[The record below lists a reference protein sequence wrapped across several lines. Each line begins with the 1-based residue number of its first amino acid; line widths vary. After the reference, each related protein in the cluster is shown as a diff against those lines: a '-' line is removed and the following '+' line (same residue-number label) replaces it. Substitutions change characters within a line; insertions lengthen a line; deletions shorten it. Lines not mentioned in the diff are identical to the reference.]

1 MRVAL
6 FAAGGEIATH
16 ALRTLVR
23 DHEVVAVIRSAPPTG
38 LTSLARAFARR
49 LLRGPRPPDEVTL
62 LATEL
67 GIEEWQLPTRED
79 AALAARL
86 AAAVDVAVIAT
97 YPHVL
102 PPPIIG
108 APRLGT
114 VNLHPSRLPRH
125 RGPNPWFWIYHA
137 DDRQAGVTAHVCE
150 PRVDR
155 GAILA
160 QAAWPLTRGLPVETL
175 HRVVAERG
183 AALLPDVLAGLDR
196 GEARPVP
203 QDEALATKAPRVSP
217 GARMLDHGWPAER
230 CWHFL
235 AGLVSQ
241 YREPLNCGGRPVTY
255 RRVPAFETGLSLG
268 APGTVAADPG
278 PGRWRLWCV
287 DGFVRLEGDA

>member
-16 ALRTLVR
+16 ALRTLIR
-23 DHEVVAVIRSAPPTG
+23 DHEVVAVVRPAPPTG

-49 LLRGPRPPDEVTL
+49 LLRGPRPPDQVTR

-67 GIEEWQLPTRED
+67 GIAEWRLPTGEG

-86 AAAVDVAVIAT
+86 AATADVAVIAT
-97 YPHVL
+97 YPRVL
-102 PPPIIG
+102 PATIIG

-114 VNLHPSRLPRH
+114 VNLHASLLPRH

-137 DDRQAGVTAHVCE
+137 DDREAGVTAHVCE

-160 QAAWPLTRGLPVETL
+160 QAAWPLARGLPIETL
-175 HRVVAERG
+175 HRDVAERG
-183 AALLPDVLAGLDR
+183 AALLPALLSALER
-196 GEARPVP
+196 GNATPVP
-203 QDEALATKAPRVSP
+203 QDETFATRAPRLSP
-217 GARMLDHGWPAER
+217 GSPMLDHTWPAER
-230 CWHFL
+230 VWHFL

-241 YREPLNCGGRPVTY
+241 YREPVQCGGRPVIY
-255 RRVPAFETGLSLG
+255 RCVPAFETGPTLG
-268 APGTVAADPG
+268 APGTVDADAGAAG
-278 PGRWRLWCV
+278 WRLWCV

>member
-16 ALRTLVR
+16 ALRALVR
-23 DHEVVAVIRSAPPTG
+23 DHEVVAVIRPAPPTG
-38 LTSLARAFARR
+38 PIALARAFARR
-49 LLRGPRPPDEVTL
+49 LIRGRRQPDEVTR
-62 LATEL
+62 LAAEL
-67 GIEEWQLPTRED
+67 SVDEWRLPTRED
-79 AALAARL
+79 AALAARI
-86 AAAVDVAVIAT
+86 AAAADIAVIAT
-97 YPHVL
+97 FPRVL

-114 VNLHPSRLPRH
+114 VNLHASLLPRH

-137 DDRQAGVTAHVCE
+137 DDRETGVTAHVCE

-155 GAILA
+155 GAVLA
-160 QAAWPLTRGLPVETL
+160 QAAWPLARGLPVETL
-175 HRVVAERG
+175 HRTVAERG
-183 AALLPDVLAGLDR
+183 AALLPDLLAALSR
-196 GEARPVP
+196 GEARPIA
-203 QDEALATKAPRVSP
+203 QDEALATKAPRVTP

-241 YREPLNCGGRPVTY
+241 YREPLTCRGQPVIY
-255 RRVPAFETGLSLG
+255 RRVSAFETGPVLG
-268 APGTVAADPG
+268 APGTVEADPG
-278 PGRWRLWCV
+278 AASWRLWCV